1 LCLVTSVKLCLE
13 SRTFKVYFVALYN
26 DLTHVTMFDTFAQ
39 DLLNS
44 LQKKMVQLYCTKTLN
59 FSFI

>member
-1 LCLVTSVKLCLE
+1 VKLCLE

-44 LQKKMVQLYCTKTLN
+44 LQKKNGAAVLHKN
-59 FSFI
+59 FEF